1 MPKLGMPQN
10 EFIQEIQKLVA
21 QKCCNLWPDDI
32 TEIAKSTNQVVI
44 NSGAECVVVPE
55 KDCDQEVIAYTYFDL
70 NPLRAKE
77 LFYSQKIYSTL
88 FPNNFPRFYSAS
100 GGSLTYR
107 NLPSGT
113 IRQKIESR
121 KEIKIIYSFQEVVD
135 VCTEIGLPLL
145 VELGGD
151 NTTVGK
157 DGGEYYL
164 DTTQQLHPAYIDQE
178 KLFTYMRQRYT
189 AEDIRVVKS
198 SIARLTEIHRQ
209 AEIQRKNRKL
219 KNK

>member
-121 KEIKIIYSFQEVVD
+121 K
-135 VCTEIGLPLL
+135 
-145 VELGGD
+145 
-151 NTTVGK
+151 
-157 DGGEYYL
+157 
-164 DTTQQLHPAYIDQE
+164 
-178 KLFTYMRQRYT
+178 
-189 AEDIRVVKS
+189 
-198 SIARLTEIHRQ
+198 SIAAAAVVATGNN
-209 AEIQRKNRKL
+209 ACF
-219 KNK
+219 